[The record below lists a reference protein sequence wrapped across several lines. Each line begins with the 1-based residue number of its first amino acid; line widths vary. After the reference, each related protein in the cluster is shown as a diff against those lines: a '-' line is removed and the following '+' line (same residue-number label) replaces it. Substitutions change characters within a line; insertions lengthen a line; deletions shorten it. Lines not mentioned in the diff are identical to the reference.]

1 MRAQTVKCF
10 TALLYVARPG
20 QYLQSGMLYRFPETE
35 VVVEILQA
43 AEEGVVEVDC
53 YLEYVQ

>member
-1 MRAQTVKCF
+1 
-10 TALLYVARPG
+10 
-20 QYLQSGMLYRFPETE
+20 MLYRFPETE